1 MSRKIHWLWIPCSLT
16 GAILALVTVAR
27 TSPETLASAL
37 LGASLLQI
45 IPSFELVPG
54 LSSALQLPAEAT
66 TALWPLAL
74 YFVAVLILV
83 VAMLVLSYVLGERHK
98 QRATGE
104 PYESGMLPTGTARL
118 RLSVNFYLIAMF
130 FVIFD
135 LESVFIFAWA
145 VAFRELGWIG
155 YAEVLFF
162 VGVLLAALV
171 YLWRIGALDWGTTRR
186 APVPKEKE

>member
-1 MSRKIHWLWIPCSLT
+1 MSRKIPWLWLPCSLT
-16 GAILALVTVAR
+16 LTGLALVIVAGI
-27 TSPETLASAL
+27 SPGTLISTLGGAL
-37 LGASLLQI
+37 LIQI
-45 IPSFELVPG
+45 MPGTELAPR
-54 LSSALQLPAEAT
+54 LSPAIQGPAEPNVAP
-66 TALWPLAL
+66 WPLAL

-104 PYESGMLPTGTARL
+104 PYESGMLPTGSARL

-186 APVPKEKE
+186 AASPKEKE